1 MKNVVL
7 RTVANLAT
15 LYSAAGYGP
24 EGVRAVADTWTQILI
39 EERVSVDHFRLA
51 VNRMIKTRK
60 FFPTIAEI
68 LEEVRAIR
76 IREYNERQPQL
87 PAVHGDQRQ
96 ENIETINRIR
106 DMLSRGMSFDKVADK
121 LEKCQR
127 ITTRTT
133 AGKWHGYGS

>member
-68 LEEVRAIR
+68 LEEVWAIR
-76 IREYNERQPQL
+76 IREYNERQLPQL
-87 PAVHGDQRQ
+87 PDVNGDQRQ

-106 DMLSRGMSFDKVADK
+106 DMLSRGMSFDQVADK
-121 LEKCQR
+121 LDQ
-127 ITTRTT
+127 I
-133 AGKWHGYGS
+133 

>member
-1 MKNVVL
+1 MKHVVL

-24 EGVRAVADTWTQILI
+24 EGVRAVAETWTQILI

-76 IREYNERQPQL
+76 IREYNERQLPQL
-87 PAVHGDQRQ
+87 PDVNGDQRQ
-96 ENIETINRIR
+96 KNIETINRIR
-106 DMLSRGMSFDKVADK
+106 DILSRGMSFDQVADE
-121 LEKCQR
+121 LEK
-127 ITTRTT
+127 
-133 AGKWHGYGS
+133 